1 MILINVRMPI
11 REDKLAEWNELSAAY
26 AAAVNGEEGCLFFE
40 FARSEQDPNT
50 WVCIE
55 GYVDH
60 AAGEEHMK
68 QQHVSDFFAKMP
80 DIVSARPQIIYTN
93 AADVDGFGPMGEIEP
108 SANV

>member
-11 REDKLAEWNELSAAY
+11 REDKLTEWNELSAAY
-26 AAAVNGEEGCLFFE
+26 ADAVNAEEGCLFFE

-68 QQHVSDFFAKMP
+68 QQHVSDFFGKLP
-80 DIVSARPQIIYTN
+80 DFVSARPEIIYTD
-93 AADVDGFGPMGEIEP
+93 AKGVDGFGPMGEVEP
-108 SANV
+108 REG